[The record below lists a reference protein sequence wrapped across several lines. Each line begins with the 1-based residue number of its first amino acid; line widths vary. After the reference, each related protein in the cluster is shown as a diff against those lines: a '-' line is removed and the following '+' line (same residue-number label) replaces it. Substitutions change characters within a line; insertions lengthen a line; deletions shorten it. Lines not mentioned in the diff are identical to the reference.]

1 MRRLFKLLLIAV
13 CAAPMAAALNANAQQ
28 NQQQQNQNKQQQQQQ
43 KQIQNQQNTQQHN
56 QNNVQ
61 QQQDNAQ
68 QPSQTGSPLHT
79 QNDQANPQQQSGF
92 HAPAQ
97 SGLERLRN
105 VPVNRYDVIGEMPP
119 MIKNPYAGSKEA
131 VMEGKKLFKA
141 MNCAGCHGPG
151 GGGGM
156 GPALSDTV
164 WIYGDTPADIYL
176 TIAHGRPG
184 GMPAW
189 GTALPPQAIW
199 ALVTYVKTL
208 PRPITGYSVENK
220 LTGPAKKSPAKA
232 QVPKKRPSQLPSAK
246 PPQKSV
252 NTKQSGDQG

>member
-1 MRRLFKLLLIAV
+1 MRRLFKVLLIASCV
-13 CAAPMAAALNANAQQ
+13 APMAVALGANAQQ
-28 NQQQQNQNKQQQQQQ
+28 SKQQQNQNK
-43 KQIQNQQNTQQHN
+43 
-56 QNNVQ
+56 VQ

-68 QPSQTGSPLHT
+68 QPSQAGAPLQT
-79 QNDQANPQQQSGF
+79 QGGQAIPQQQSSF
-92 HAPAQ
+92 HAPAE
-97 SGLERLRN
+97 SGLDRLRN
-105 VPVNRYDVIGEMPP
+105 VPVNRYDVIGAVQPP
-119 MIKNPYAGSKEA
+119 IKNPYATSKTA

-141 MNCAGCHGPG
+141 LNCAGCHGPG

-164 WIYGDTPADIYL
+164 WKYGDTPADIYL

-189 GTALPPQAIW
+189 GSALPPQAIW

-208 PRPITGYSVENK
+208 PRPMTGYNVETK

-232 QVPKKRPSQLPSAK
+232 KVPKKRPPQLPPAK
-246 PPQKSV
+246 SPKKPS
-252 NTKQSGDQG
+252 NTKNPGDHG